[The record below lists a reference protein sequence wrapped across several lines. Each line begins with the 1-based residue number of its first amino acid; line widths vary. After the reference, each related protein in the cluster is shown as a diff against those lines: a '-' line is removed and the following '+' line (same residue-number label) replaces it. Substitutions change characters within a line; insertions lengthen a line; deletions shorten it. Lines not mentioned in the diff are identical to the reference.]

1 MLSSANLDFSGLV
14 VDLAFIVFLGVGL
27 SYSLILGIIHI
38 IQKKTRTFGF
48 YLRIFFI
55 AGIVGLT
62 LGAFIIMMWLLSL

>member
-27 SYSLILGIIHI
+27 SYALILGIIHI

-55 AGIVGLT
+55 AGIIGLA